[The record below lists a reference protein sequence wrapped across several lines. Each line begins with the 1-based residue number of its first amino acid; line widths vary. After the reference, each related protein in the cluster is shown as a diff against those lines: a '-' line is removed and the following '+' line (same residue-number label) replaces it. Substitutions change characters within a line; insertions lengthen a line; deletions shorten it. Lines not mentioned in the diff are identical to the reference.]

1 MKARKAN
8 PLITAINDQIKTY
21 KRDANT
27 FHEKAS
33 KLAKDRMLI
42 RALYAPL
49 FTNFTRDDQVFV
61 SMFGDRIHFNVY
73 MRELDSFK
81 DERLL
86 SILNTAIE
94 TISDSVREKDYAQ
107 YDHKEYYINTD
118 DVNLCIT
125 AYVKEDSPTCKKI
138 MTGMEVK
145 EVPTYKFVC
154 E

>member
-8 PLITAINDQIKTY
+8 PLIKAINDQITSY
-21 KRDANT
+21 KRDANA
-27 FHEKAS
+27 FHQKS
-33 KLAKDRMLI
+33 TKLAKDRMLI

-49 FTNFTRDDQVFV
+49 FVNFTRDDQVFV
-61 SMFGDRIHFNVY
+61 SIYGDRIHFNVY

-86 SILNTAIE
+86 SILNTAME
-94 TISDSVREKDYAQ
+94 TISDKVKEQDYAQ

-138 MTGMEVK
+138 MTGMEIK

>member
-1 MKARKAN
+1 MKARKTN
-8 PLITAINDQIKTY
+8 PFIKAINDQIESY
-21 KRDANT
+21 KRDAKLL
-27 FHEKAS
+27 HEKAV

-49 FTNFTRDDQVFV
+49 FTNFTQDDQVFV
-61 SMFGDRIHFNVY
+61 SIYGDRIHFNVY

-81 DERLL
+81 DNRLTH
-86 SILNTAIE
+86 ILNTAME
-94 TISDSVREKDYAQ
+94 TISDKVKEQDYAQ

-138 MTGMEVK
+138 MTGMEIK

>member
-27 FHEKAS
+27 FHQKATQ
-33 KLAKDRMLI
+33 LTKDRMLI

-49 FTNFTRDDQVFV
+49 FANFTRDDQVFV

-86 SILNTAIE
+86 YILNNAIE
-94 TISDSVREKDYAQ
+94 TISDKVREQDYAQ
-107 YDHKEYYINTD
+107 YDHKEYYITTD
-118 DVNLCIT
+118 DVNICIT

>member
-27 FHEKAS
+27 FHQKATQ
-33 KLAKDRMLI
+33 LTKDRMLI

-49 FTNFTRDDQVFV
+49 FVNFTRDDQLFV

-86 SILNTAIE
+86 SILNTAME

>member
-8 PLITAINDQIKTY
+8 PLIKAINDQITSY
-21 KRDANT
+21 KRDANA
-27 FHEKAS
+27 FHQKS
-33 KLAKDRMLI
+33 TKLAKDRMLI

-49 FTNFTRDDQVFV
+49 FVNFTRDDQVFV
-61 SMFGDRIHFNVY
+61 SIYGDRIHFNVY

-86 SILNTAIE
+86 SILNTAME
-94 TISDSVREKDYAQ
+94 TISDKVKEQDYAQ

>member
-1 MKARKAN
+1 MKTRKAN

-27 FHEKAS
+27 FHQKATQ
-33 KLAKDRMLI
+33 LTKDRMLI

-49 FTNFTRDDQVFV
+49 FVNFTRDDQLFV

>member
-27 FHEKAS
+27 FHEKAN

-42 RALYAPL
+42 RALYAPMFANL
-49 FTNFTRDDQVFV
+49 TKDDQLFV

-73 MRELDSFK
+73 MRELNSFK

-125 AYVKEDSPTCKKI
+125 AYVKENSPTCKKI

>member
-8 PLITAINDQIKTY
+8 PLITAINEQIKTY

-27 FHEKAS
+27 FHQKATQ
-33 KLAKDRMLI
+33 LTKDRMLI

-49 FTNFTRDDQVFV
+49 FANFTSNDQLYV
-61 SMFGDRIHFNVY
+61 SIFGDRIHFNVY
-73 MRELDSFK
+73 MRDLDSFK

-86 SILNTAIE
+86 SILNTAME
-94 TISDSVREKDYAQ
+94 TISDSVREQDYAL
-107 YDHKEYYINTD
+107 YDHKEY
-118 DVNLCIT
+118 
-125 AYVKEDSPTCKKI
+125 YVKEDSPTCKKI

>member
-27 FHEKAS
+27 FHEKAN

-42 RALYAPL
+42 RALYAPM
-49 FTNFTRDDQVFV
+49 FVNFTRNDQLFV

-73 MRELDSFK
+73 MRELNSFK

-86 SILNTAIE
+86 YILNTAIE
-94 TISDSVREKDYAQ
+94 TISDSVKEKDYAQ

-125 AYVKEDSPTCKKI
+125 AYVKENSPTCKKI

>member
-8 PLITAINDQIKTY
+8 PLIKAINDQVTSY

-61 SMFGDRIHFNVY
+61 SLFGDRIHFNVY

>member
-1 MKARKAN
+1 MKARKSN
-8 PLITAINDQIKTY
+8 PLISAINDQIKTY

-27 FHEKAS
+27 FHQKATQ
-33 KLAKDRMLI
+33 LTKDRMLI

-49 FTNFTRDDQVFV
+49 FANFTSNDQLYV
-61 SMFGDRIHFNVY
+61 SIFGDRIHFNVY
-73 MRELDSFK
+73 MRDLDSFK

-86 SILNTAIE
+86 SILNNAME
-94 TISDSVREKDYAQ
+94 TISDSVKEQDYAL
-107 YDHKEYYINTD
+107 YDHKEYYIKSD